1 MRLKRVA
8 EIVENGINET
18 LSYYDLP
25 LEHWRC
31 IKTNNPLQRLMRE
44 IRRRTRVVGA
54 FPDGQSAL
62 TPARLWHVAAT
73 RVGSKALSANGP
85 TGLSR
90 GYRMTGQ
97 TGGDMRVD
105 RESVREVLNC

>member
-62 TPARLWHVAAT
+62 TPAPTTACR
-73 RVGSKALSANGP
+73 GNPGGEQSAICEWTDWP
-85 TGLSR
+85 KSGLSHV
-90 GYRMTGQ
+90 GQ

-105 RESVREVLNC
+105 RES